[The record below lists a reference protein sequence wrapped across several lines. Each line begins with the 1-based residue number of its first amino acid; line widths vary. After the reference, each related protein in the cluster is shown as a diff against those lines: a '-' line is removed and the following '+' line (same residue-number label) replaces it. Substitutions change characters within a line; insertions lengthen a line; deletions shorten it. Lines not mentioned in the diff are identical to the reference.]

1 MKRERGWGERE
12 KARLERKIREREKNK
27 KKEKSFIAGLET
39 RSLHPII

>member
-1 MKRERGWGERE
+1 MG
-12 KARLERKIREREKNK
+12 REREGKTGEENQGERKKNK